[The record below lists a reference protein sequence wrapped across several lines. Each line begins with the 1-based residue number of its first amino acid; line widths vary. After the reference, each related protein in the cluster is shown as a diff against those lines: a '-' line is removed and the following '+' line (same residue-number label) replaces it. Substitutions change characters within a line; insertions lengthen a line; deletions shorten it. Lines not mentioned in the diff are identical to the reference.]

1 MDTVDVKRKP
11 KVDPSH
17 HQKRIAGIVARI
29 RQIPEGSVRT
39 YGEIDP
45 EAPRLVG
52 RVLATT
58 QEKLPWQRVIRADGS
73 IPKGQRQR
81 SLLLGEGVPMRG
93 ERVDL
98 VRARLNLPAEVAAY
112 MQAAYNRDSDAVV
125 ACFADDAKVTDEGRT
140 WRGRAEIRRWWEGPA
155 TKYRYT
161 VKLRGGQRVASDG
174 YVLRVRLN
182 GNFPGR
188 TADLRYHFTLRRGL
202 ICVLTIGS

>member
-1 MDTVDVKRKP
+1 MGNDGR
-11 KVDPSH
+11 SRH
-17 HQKRIAGIVARI
+17 ESRIAGIVARI

-81 SLLLGEGVPMRG
+81 ALLLGEGVPMRG

-98 VRARLNLPAEVAAY
+98 DRARLNLPLEVAAY
-112 MQAAYNRDSDAVV
+112 IRAADARNTDAVV
-125 ACFADDAKVTDEGRT
+125 ACFADDAQLADEGHT
-140 WRGRAEIRRWWEGPA
+140 WRGPAEIRRWWEGPA

-161 VKLRGGQRVASDG
+161 VKLRGGQSIASDR
-174 YVLRVRLN
+174 YVARVRLT

-188 TADLRYHFTLRRGL
+188 TADLRYRFTIRGGL
-202 ICVLTIGS
+202 ITALKIAP